1 MTNLP
6 QEKTL
11 YIDGSGSS
19 LEMGASVHIS
29 PTMGYNDSRPFL
41 SGEQLIYTITIPLST
56 SIILANLVIILGIT
70 WNRQL
75 HNTPNYFFLSLL
87 VADMCTGLALP
98 FIPLMGLNRELSFS
112 SCLVAHIFPNF
123 LFLAFLFNLVMVHYE
138 RFICIVDPLHYNNLW
153 MHRSFLWHCLWCGCR
168 RFCMHVCPLLA
179 NGTTCCS
186 YRRVFPNAFIYLEV
200 YGLVLP
206 AILTIAGMTGRVL
219 WITRGQLKDICR
231 LHRSVERGSQAS
243 DREQRLNLRYTRCV
257 VAVSLTFLA
266 CWVPYLIYM
275 HVCIAFLI
283 SDTKWS
289 STTHIVLSCTGIGS
303 MAVVPLVL
311 GLANKQY
318 TEPACKLLQKL
329 RDSSVR
335 VTGAFGHHSARLHF
349 HSDQQAFLGGW
360 PGNAVFWV
368 RGGCC
373 DDCGFWVQWLLQRV
387 LLWQSILVLV
397 GWLLVGPLVPGV

>member
-1 MTNLP
+1 
-6 QEKTL
+6 
-11 YIDGSGSS
+11 
-19 LEMGASVHIS
+19 
-29 PTMGYNDSRPFL
+29 
-41 SGEQLIYTITIPLST
+41 LIYVITVPLST
-56 SIILANLVIILGIT
+56 SIILANLVIILGIS

-87 VADMCTGLALP
+87 VADMCTGVALP

-112 SCLVAHIFPNF
+112 SCLVAHVFPNF

-138 RFICIVDPLHYNNLW
+138 RYICIVDPLHYNNLW
-153 MHRSFLWHCLWCGCR
+153 MHRSFPLALLVVWAP
-168 RFCMHVCPLLA
+168 PLLYA
-179 NGTTCCS
+179 SLPAFGWNNWTGP
-186 YRRVFPNAFIYLEV
+186 VFPNAFIYLEV

-275 HVCIAFLI
+275 HVCIAVLI

-289 STTHIVLSCTGIGS
+289 FNTHIVLSCTGIGS

-318 TEPACKLLQKL
+318 TEPAYKVLQKL
-329 RDSSVR
+329 RDR
-335 VTGAFGHHSARLHF
+335 WR
-349 HSDQQAFLGGW
+349 
-360 PGNAVFWV
+360 
-368 RGGCC
+368 
-373 DDCGFWVQWLLQRV
+373 
-387 LLWQSILVLV
+387 
-397 GWLLVGPLVPGV
+397 